1 MSKIRTLRGLTAL
14 ALLSLTALAAGCS
27 SPAPDAHDHAHDEAP
42 VLQETVWGSTHEV
55 LIEHAGLVAGVPG
68 HVLVHVTDLRTGR
81 PLTEGSLEF
90 RWQSPAGRIIDQTA
104 AAPVHEG
111 AWEIEATLP
120 SADVYSLSITV
131 PGSPET
137 LIIPMVRIYANAEV
151 AFHAEP
157 SQPED
162 AISLLK
168 EQQWRLGVRSEP
180 ILHDTF
186 VHRVKVAATVEAPP
200 ERRVIVTTSVSGRVA
215 PTAERAIPLLG
226 EHVSAGEVLAVIQ
239 APLSGDASDLAAAE
253 SEHVRTR
260 QELSLAEAEL
270 ARSKALVAADA
281 APARRVE
288 EAEARLAAAT
298 AAHDAAHRLTV
309 GDGLGPEMKLRSPI
323 DGVVVAVATGLGE
336 FVEAGGAVITILDPS
351 LVWIRGWIPEAS
363 LISLPPSPEAIL
375 DIPGDPGDGG
385 ERIGRPIF
393 LSPEL
398 DAQSRTASVVYAVD
412 NRSGRLR
419 VGQAVGL
426 GLETIRREESVVVPS
441 SALVDEHG
449 YPVVFIQTGGE
460 TFIKRNVTLGGD
472 DGQLCVVTEGVL
484 AGERVVVNS
493 AWAVKLAA
501 AGTSAPAHGHTH

>member
-1 MSKIRTLRGLTAL
+1 MSMNYPLRGVTAL
-14 ALLSLTALAAGCS
+14 ALISLLALAAGCDT
-27 SPAPDAHDHAHDEAP
+27 AETGGHDHSQDEAAM
-42 VLQETVWGSTHEV
+42 LQETVWSSTHEV
-55 LIEHAGLVAGVPG
+55 LIEHAALVVGVPG
-68 HVLVHVTDLRTGR
+68 HVLVHVTDLRTGK
-81 PLTEGSLEF
+81 PLTEGALEF

-104 AAPVHEG
+104 AVPDHPG

-120 SADVYSLSITV
+120 SADNYSLTIKV
-131 PGSPET
+131 PGSSEALT
-137 LIIPMVRIYANAEV
+137 IPLVRVYGNAEV

-157 SQPED
+157 VVPD
-162 AISLLK
+162 NAISLLK

-186 VHRVKVAATVEAPP
+186 VHRVQVAATVEAPP
-200 ERRVIVTTSVSGRVA
+200 ERRVVVTTSVAGRLA
-215 PTAERAIPLLG
+215 PASTRAMPVLG
-226 EHVSAGEVLAVIQ
+226 ERVTAGEVLAVVQ

-270 ARSKALVAADA
+270 ARARSLVAADA

-309 GDGLGPEMKLRSPI
+309 GDGNGPELKLRAPI
-323 DGVVVAVATGLGE
+323 DGLVIAVATGHGE
-336 FVEAGGAVITILDPS
+336 FVDSGGPVFTILDPS

-363 LISLPPSPEAIL
+363 LVSLPPSPEAIL
-375 DIPGDPGDGG
+375 DIPGDPGGGG
-385 ERIGRPIF
+385 ERIGEPIF

-398 DAQSRTASVVYAVD
+398 DSQSRTASVVYAVD

-426 GLETIRREESVVVPS
+426 GLETMRQEESVVVPS

-449 YPVVFIQTGGE
+449 YPVVFIQVGGE

-472 DGQLCVVTEGVL
+472 DGQRCVVVEGVL

-501 AGTSAPAHGHTH
+501 AGSSAPAHGHTH